1 MIMGTGGMRKIFIS
15 DIHLG
20 DERSLAPPH
29 PYGWIES
36 NISNLANFLEE
47 QLNAPD
53 VAEVVILGDLFDTW
67 VIPTNLD
74 PLNSYDAICRNPWN
88 SDVIDALK
96 KLATKGILSYVPGN
110 HDMAFSTASLAETRK
125 FIENLFPTIRYI
137 CDSDLPNGVYRS
149 GKLVAEH
156 GNRYCLF
163 NAPDPW
169 TDAPSFLPIGYFIS
183 RLVAYK
189 VQTTGTHED
198 FHDILK
204 RFIVLLIKRPNF
216 VKDLF
221 EAIAEDSGLA
231 FDADI
236 DMKGLLNFPESI
248 KVGKISSIYGQLIEN
263 WEKNDRNEIGWKTA
277 TIADAGDLSLAAD
290 RVYFSIFGSD
300 QNIVIFGHTHKADL
314 KKNYILEA
322 APTGQN
328 IYLDLPCRSIYANC
342 GTWVDLVQSTYVE
355 IQENADAGRQY
366 VRLWTYPSK
375 TLLQEGFVML

>member
-1 MIMGTGGMRKIFIS
+1 MIMTPASKKIFIS

-20 DERSLAPPH
+20 DERSLEQPN
-29 PYGWIES
+29 PYGWINS
-36 NISNLANFLEE
+36 NISNLANFLDE
-47 QLNAPD
+47 QINASD
-53 VAEVVILGDLFDTW
+53 VTEMVILGDLFDTW
-67 VIPTNLD
+67 VIPTDID
-74 PLNSYDAICRNPWN
+74 PLASFANICSNQVNLPI
-88 SDVIDALK
+88 IDALR
-96 KLATKGILSYVPGN
+96 KLAAKGILSYVPGN
-110 HDMAFSTASLAETRK
+110 HDMPFSTAGLDVTK
-125 FIENLFPTIRYI
+125 QFIESKFPGIRYI

-189 VQTTGTHED
+189 VHTTGTPED

-204 RFIVLLIKRPNF
+204 RFIVKLIKRPNF

-221 EAIAEDSGLA
+221 EAIAEDAGLR

-236 DMKGLLNFPESI
+236 DMNGLTAFSNPT
-248 KVGKISSIYGQLIEN
+248 KVGNISSIYGQLIEN
-263 WEKNDRNEIGWKTA
+263 WEKNDRNRIGWETA
-277 TIADAGDLSLAAD
+277 TISDAGDLSLAAD
-290 RVYFSIFGSD
+290 RVYFSIFGSE

-314 KKNYILEA
+314 KKNYLMEA
-322 APTGQN
+322 APDVQN
-328 IYLDLPCRSIYANC
+328 IHLDLPCRSIYANC
-342 GTWVDLVQSTYVE
+342 GTWVDSVRSTYVE
-355 IQENADAGRQY
+355 TQEDVDSERHY

-375 TLLQEGFVML
+375 KLLQEGFVEL